1 MRTTLDLPDALLRQL
16 KARAALDGT
25 TLKALLLGLIERGLR
40 APAEEAPTY
49 PSAPAG
55 LPPRVLRGVRTHDK
69 APTYPPAP
77 AGLPS
82 IRLGSPLNLPRPSNA
97 ALFELLDD

>member
-25 TLKALLLGLIERGLR
+25 TLKALVLGLIERGLR
-40 APAEEAPTY
+40 APAEEAMT
-49 PSAPAG
+49 SS
-55 LPPRVLRGVRTHDK
+55 
-69 APTYPPAP
+69 PAP

-82 IRLGSPLNLPRPSNA
+82 IRLGSPLNLPQPSNA

>member
-25 TLKALLLGLIERGLR
+25 TLKALVRGLIERGLH
-40 APAEEAPTY
+40 APIEEAPA
-49 PSAPAG
+49 S
-55 LPPRVLRGVRTHDK
+55 L
-69 APTYPPAP
+69 PAP